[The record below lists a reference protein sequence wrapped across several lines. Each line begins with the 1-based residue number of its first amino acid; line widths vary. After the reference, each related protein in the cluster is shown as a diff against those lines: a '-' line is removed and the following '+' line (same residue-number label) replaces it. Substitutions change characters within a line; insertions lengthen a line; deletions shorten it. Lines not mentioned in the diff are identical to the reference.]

1 MNEVKAAH
9 LSRRVSMALGAACL
23 ALAVVLPGTSQS
35 ASPVR
40 PAVAVVDQALQHV
53 SGTVHIIVQ
62 KFGGGGNGPE
72 HAVSGSGGS
81 VTRDLPLINGFSAT
95 VPARAIP
102 TLASE
107 PGVRVISLDRKVQ
120 VQAGGNPTTPNSVY
134 PQVIS
139 ANKMWQAGY
148 TGGGVTV
155 ALIDTGVDGVP
166 DLAGRVVTVTNDLTG
181 ASAPCENL
189 SGESDCTDNYGHG
202 TFIAG
207 IIAGNGAM
215 SSGQYTGVAPQANVL
230 SIKIAG
236 RDGSADVSNVI
247 AALQFAVSFQS
258 KYNIKVINLSLGT
271 NGTQSYQTD
280 PLNYAVE
287 KAWSAGMVV
296 VVSAGNLGPNPKTI
310 SKPGDD
316 PWVIT
321 VGAVDDRGTP
331 GDGDDQLPNFSAH
344 GPTAADGLAKPDV
357 VAPGAHMVSLRAP
370 GSAVDSQFPN
380 YVGTG
385 YHKGSGTSM
394 ATGVVSGSVA
404 LMLQANPTMAPD
416 RVKYALTSTA
426 RPDASTDPMAVGA
439 GMVNAY
445 DATYKAPPGLANLG
459 NGHSSGLGTLDGSRG
474 SVQVSALN
482 NPVGT
487 VVQGT
492 LTVQLLLWDPILFT
506 TGSWTASSWYA
517 SSWYASSWYASSWYG
532 SSWYASSWYGSSWYG
547 QPDGSSWYGSS
558 WYGSS
563 WYGFWE

>member
-1 MNEVKAAH
+1 MNEVKTAY
-9 LSRRVSMALGAACL
+9 LPRRVFMALGAACL

-35 ASPVR
+35 GSPVR
-40 PAVAVVDQALQHV
+40 PAIAVVDQALQHV

-62 KFGGGGNGPE
+62 KVSGAGDTPE
-72 HAVSGSGGS
+72 RAVSRSGGTVS
-81 VTRDLPLINGFSAT
+81 RDLPLINGFSAT
-95 VPARAIP
+95 VPARAVP
-102 TLASE
+102 TLASD

-120 VQAGGNPTTPNSVY
+120 VQGGGGSGTPNSVY
-134 PQVIS
+134 PQVVGANRMWS
-139 ANKMWQAGY
+139 AGN
-148 TGGGVTV
+148 TGSGVTV
-155 ALIDTGVDGVP
+155 ALIDTGIDAVP
-166 DLAGRVVTVTNDLTG
+166 DLAGRVVTVTDDLTG

-207 IIAGNGAM
+207 IIGGNGAM
-215 SSGQYTGVAPQANVL
+215 SNGQFTGVAPQANLL

-296 VVSAGNLGPNPKTI
+296 VVSAGNLGPNPRTI

-331 GDGDDQLPNFSAH
+331 GTGDDELPNFSAH

-357 VAPGAHMVSLRAP
+357 VAPGAHIVSLRAP
-370 GSAVDSQFPN
+370 GSAVDTQFPN
-380 YVGTG
+380 YVDTN
-385 YHKGSGTSM
+385 YRKGSGTSM

-426 RPDASTDPMAVGA
+426 RSDASTDRMAVGA
-439 GMVNAY
+439 GVIDAYNAAY
-445 DATYKAPPGLANLG
+445 RAPLGVANIG
-459 NGHSSGLGTLDGSRG
+459 NGRSNGLGTLDGSRG
-474 SVQVSALN
+474 SVQVAANDPL
-482 NPVGT
+482 GT

-492 LTVQLLLWDPILFT
+492 LTIQLLLWDPLAYT

-547 QPDGSSWYGSS
+547 QPDASSWYGSS